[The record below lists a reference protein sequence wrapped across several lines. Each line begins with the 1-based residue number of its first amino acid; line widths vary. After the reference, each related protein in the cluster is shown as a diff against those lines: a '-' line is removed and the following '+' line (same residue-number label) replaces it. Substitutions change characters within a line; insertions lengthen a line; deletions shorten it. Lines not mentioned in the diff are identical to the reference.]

1 MHDQAHSYTHTQMAQ
16 TDRQAEEQGRGSETE
31 WERKK
36 ERWNELVYRCE
47 IMPK

>member
-1 MHDQAHSYTHTQMAQ
+1 MHDHAHSYMHTQMAQ